1 MSEPLYLEDLQP
13 GMSYVN
19 GPVTVTAADVKRFAA
34 EFDPQPFHLDEQAG
48 ADSFFKGLAASGWH
62 TAALTMRLMV
72 TGGMPLAAGYIGGGG
87 EVTWPRPVYAGDT
100 LSVRVEVIETR
111 ACTSKPER
119 GFAMLRCE
127 TRNQRDEV
135 VQILQVRVMVPRRQ
149 PVQTAT

>member
-1 MSEPLYLEDLQP
+1 MSGLYLEDLQP
-13 GMSYVN
+13 GMHFVN

-62 TAALTMRLMV
+62 TAALTMRMMV
-72 TGGMPLAAGYIGGGG
+72 TGGMPLAGGYIGGGG
-87 EVTWPRPVYAGDT
+87 ELTWPRPVYAGDALT
-100 LSVRVEVIETR
+100 VRVEVLETR
-111 ACTSKPER
+111 VSNSRPER

-135 VQILQVRVMVPRRQ
+135 VQLMQVRVMVPRRQ
-149 PVQTAT
+149 VL